1 MGKDWRED
9 KDGAFRSVGAFR
21 FAKTPRDLIAKTP
34 RDLIAKA
41 PRVPS
46 VGITGR
52 RSLLHLKNKKG
63 QGKMKL

>member
-34 RDLIAKA
+34 R
-41 PRVPS
+41 VPS